1 MFNRRIG
8 AGVIGL
14 LVACGAGVAV
24 AQPTFNEVAYG
35 TEPVNGGVATLT
47 MDIYAATTGAGPRP
61 VVLWIHGGGWSG
73 GSHNTV
79 PAHVLGL
86 RAQGITV
93 ASVGYRLSGQAI
105 FPAQIEDVKGAVRFL
120 RANASTYNV
129 DPARIGAWGSS
140 AGGHLAALLATSGGV
155 SELEGDTGGN
165 LAQSSAIQ
173 AAADYFGPTDIL
185 NMNLDVT
192 TPPGSAIDHDA
203 PNSPESALI
212 GFSQTGQGIG
222 VLRANLENPLPP
234 FPEKAHLAQ
243 LVNPITHVD
252 AADPAMYIAH
262 GDSDVAVPNFQ
273 STRLKN
279 ALDGAGV
286 AATFR
291 LVAGAGHGDLGTQTN
306 NEAAAFLVA
315 QLGGG
320 GTCVAPQVTRQPV
333 PSRTCPDGS
342 SQFLVQVT
350 GTLPAFAWQ
359 WRATGTS
366 AWRAVVEGA
375 NVNPANGQVLFTA
388 QGATSDRVRL
398 TSVPNVSAQSSI
410 ARRDLRAVVANGCGS
425 AETLAAFWV
434 VCPSDYTCDG
444 STDGDDVIAFM
455 ADWDAGVV
463 AADFNGDGGADGD
476 DVVGFFGR
484 WDTGC

>member
-14 LVACGAGVAV
+14 LAACGAGVAV

-35 TEPVNGGVATLT
+35 TEPVNGGVTTLT
-47 MDIYAATTGAGPRP
+47 MDIYAATSGAGPRP
-61 VVLWIHGGGWSG
+61 VVLWIHGGGWSAG
-73 GSHNTV
+73 THNTV
-79 PAHVLGL
+79 PSHVLGL

-120 RANASTYNV
+120 RANASTYNI

-203 PNSPESALI
+203 ASSPESALI
-212 GFSQTGQGIG
+212 GFNLTGQGIG

-234 FPEKAHLAQ
+234 FPEKAHLVR

-262 GDSDVAVPNFQ
+262 GANDVAVPSFQ
-273 STRLKN
+273 SVRLKT

-306 NEAAAFLVA
+306 SEAAAFLVA

-333 PSRTCPDGS
+333 PERTCPGGS
-342 SQFLVQVT
+342 SLFAVQAT
-350 GTLPAFAWQ
+350 GTLPVFTWQ
-359 WRATGTS
+359 WRVAGAS
-366 AWRAVVEGA
+366 VWRTVVEGA
-375 NVNPANGQVLFTA
+375 NVSPNNGQVLFTA
-388 QGATSDRVRL
+388 QGATADQVRL
-398 TSVPNVSAQSSI
+398 TSVPNVSAQRSI
-410 ARRDLRAVVANGCGS
+410 ARRDVRAVVTNSCGS
-425 AETLAAFWV
+425 AETVAAFWV

-455 ADWDAGVV
+455 SDWDAGAVD
-463 AADFNGDGGADGD
+463 ADFNGDGGTDGD

-484 WDTGC
+484 WDSGC